1 MLLKN
6 IKWLGGCYFAYFG
19 VLGVIVPYLS
29 VFLSGRGFDSATIGT
44 IMAITLAM
52 RVISPGLWSAIAQKS
67 GRRVQMIRI
76 GALLTIATLVCLS
89 FDLAYWVMLAL
100 LAGYNLFWN
109 GLQAQIE
116 TLTLNSLA
124 TQAARYPAIRAWGS
138 IGFIIVTMITG
149 VLVHQFGSETIE
161 WIAAVSVSCLILF
174 TIPVV
179 QPQVQMVQT
188 PDRRHTNL
196 QALFKPAMIL
206 FWLAI
211 LCLQM
216 SHGPYYTFFVLY
228 LRQGGYSTTF
238 ASAMVSLGVLVE
250 ISMFMVAGR
259 LFIRFSAH
267 RVLLWA
273 LGLTVVRWLLLGY
286 CRDILPLLVLEQ
298 ALHAASF
305 ALAHAASM
313 QLLSRQYTQAQ
324 QSSAQALY
332 ASCGFGLGGALGAF
346 FSGLFWHDGSGA
358 QLTMTIAAALAF
370 LGFILVAL
378 MPKEMF
384 EKDIANA

>member
-29 VFLSGRGFDSATIGT
+29 VFLSGRGFDSATIGA

-52 RVISPGLWSAIAQKS
+52 RVISPGLWSSIAQRS
-67 GRRVQMIRI
+67 GQRVQIIRL
-76 GALLTIATLVCLS
+76 GSLLTIVMLLCLS
-89 FDLAYWVMLAL
+89 FDLAYWAVLVL

-124 TQAARYPAIRAWGS
+124 TQATRYPAVRAWGS
-138 IGFIIVTMITG
+138 IGFILVTMITG
-149 VLVHQFGSETIE
+149 VLVHQFGSETIQ
-161 WIAAVSVSCLILF
+161 WIAAASVSCLILF
-174 TIPVV
+174 SIPVV
-179 QPQVQMVQT
+179 QPQVQITQVT
-188 PDRRHTNL
+188 HKRSANI

-211 LCLQM
+211 FCLQM

-238 ASAMVSLGVLVE
+238 ASTMVSLGVLVE
-250 ISMFMVAGR
+250 ITMFMFASR

-273 LGLTVVRWLLLGY
+273 LGLTVIRWLLLGY
-286 CRDILPLLVLEQ
+286 CRDIMPLLVIEQ
-298 ALHAASF
+298 SLHAASF

-313 QLLSRQYTQAQ
+313 QLLSRQFNQAQ

-346 FSGLFWHDGSGA
+346 FSGLFWHDGDGA
-358 QLTMTIAAALAF
+358 QLTMTIAAVLAF

>member
-1 MLLKN
+1 MLQKN
-6 IKWLGGCYFAYFG
+6 IKWLSGCYFAYYG

-29 VFLSGRGFDSATIGT
+29 VFLSGRGFDSATIGS

-52 RVISPGLWSAIAQKS
+52 RVISPGLWSTISQKS

-76 GALLTIATLVCLS
+76 GALLTIMTLLCLS
-89 FDLAYWVMLAL
+89 FDLAYWAILVL

-116 TLTLNSLA
+116 TLTLNSLGSQA
-124 TQAARYPAIRAWGS
+124 TRYPSVRAWGS

-161 WIAAVSVSCLILF
+161 FIAAASVGCLILF
-174 TIPVV
+174 TMPVIQPKV
-179 QPQVQMVQT
+179 QVIQAGN
-188 PDRRHTNL
+188 RRYTNI
-196 QALFKPAMIL
+196 QALLRPSMIL

-211 LCLQM
+211 FCLQM

-250 ISMFMVAGR
+250 ITMFMFAGR
-259 LFIRFSAH
+259 LFVRFSAH

-273 LGLTVVRWLLLGY
+273 LGLTVIRWLLLGY
-286 CRDILPLLVLEQ
+286 CRDIMPLLVIEQ

-332 ASCGFGLGGALGAF
+332 ASCGFGLGGALGALF
-346 FSGLFWHDGSGA
+346 AGVFWHDGSGA
-358 QLTMTIAAALAF
+358 QLTMTIAAALA
-370 LGFILVAL
+370 LVGFIFVAL